1 MPVESDKTATA
12 TTDKCGTMPDAR
24 SENPLC
30 LDQFLKLTRIVG
42 SGGQAKLMIQG
53 GEVWVNGEVET
64 RRRRKLA
71 AGDVVE
77 VDGQPYFP
85 DEFLAGDRQNRRE
98 RKTMNDNSP
107 HQQLDRMITGYWIS
121 QSIYAAA
128 KFGIADHLKDG
139 PKSVEELAESTS
151 TNADALY
158 RLLRALASVG
168 IFAEGE
174 SRQFSLTPMAEPLQ
188 CDVPGSKRAL
198 ALMSGDEQFR
208 SWAEI
213 DYSIKTGKIAFEKV
227 FGKPIFDYLGDNPDK
242 ARIFDAAM
250 VGIHGRESNAVL
262 DAYDLSDMGVV
273 ADMGGGNGSQITMVL
288 EKHTNVKGILFD
300 LPHVVDR
307 AKEQLGSAGLLD
319 RCEVVGGNFF
329 ESVPG
334 GADAYMMRHIIHDW
348 DDEKSLTIL
357 RNCHAAMSS
366 TSKLLIVESVIP
378 PGNEPFGGKLLDLVM
393 LLIPGGKERTE
404 DEYRTLLDEAGLEL
418 SRIVPTSTEISVI
431 EARKR

>member
-1 MPVESDKTATA
+1 
-12 TTDKCGTMPDAR
+12 
-24 SENPLC
+24 
-30 LDQFLKLTRIVG
+30 
-42 SGGQAKLMIQG
+42 
-53 GEVWVNGEVET
+53 
-64 RRRRKLA
+64 
-71 AGDVVE
+71 
-77 VDGQPYFP
+77 
-85 DEFLAGDRQNRRE
+85 
-98 RKTMNDNSP
+98 MNEDSP
-107 HQQLDRMITGYWIS
+107 QKQLDGMITGYWIS

-139 PKSVEELAESTS
+139 PMSVEELAEVTS
-151 TNADALY
+151 TNSDALY

-174 SRQFSLTPMAEPLQ
+174 SCQFSLTPLAEPLQ
-188 CDVPGSKRAL
+188 SDVPGSKRAL

-213 DYSIKTGKIAFEKV
+213 DYSIQTGKIAFEKV
-227 FGKPIFDYLGDNPDK
+227 FGKPIFDYLSDNPDK

-250 VGIHGRESNAVL
+250 VGIHGRESNSVL
-262 DAYDLSDMGVV
+262 DAYDLSELSVV
-273 ADMGGGNGSQITMVL
+273 ADIGGGNGSQLTTVL

-307 AKEQLGSAGLLD
+307 AKERLEKAGLLD

-329 ESVPG
+329 QSVPE

-348 DDEKSLTIL
+348 DDAKSLTIL

-431 EARKR
+431 EGRKR